1 MSLLWAWIIGQLIN
15 LALYETGITDLGTLL
30 ILFLVYTN
38 TLVILDF
45 VIDIRSVNNQER
57 GHRNAQVL

>member
-15 LALYETGITDLGTLL
+15 ITLCETGITDLDTFL

-45 VIDIRSVNNQER
+45 VIDTRSVNNGGDRTDE
-57 GHRNAQVL
+57 